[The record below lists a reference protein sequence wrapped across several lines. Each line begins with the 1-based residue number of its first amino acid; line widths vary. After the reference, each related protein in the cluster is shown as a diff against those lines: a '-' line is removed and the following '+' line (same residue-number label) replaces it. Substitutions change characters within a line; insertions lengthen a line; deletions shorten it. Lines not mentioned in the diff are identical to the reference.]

1 MFVEQIAVLNPALLP
16 QIPEAALPGQTF
28 HLGPQEKV
36 LQLEPYPYKVL
47 FVPHP
52 LLLQSPCSYGRG

>member
-16 QIPEAALPGQTF
+16 QIPEATLPGQTF

-52 LLLQSPCSYGRG
+52 LLL